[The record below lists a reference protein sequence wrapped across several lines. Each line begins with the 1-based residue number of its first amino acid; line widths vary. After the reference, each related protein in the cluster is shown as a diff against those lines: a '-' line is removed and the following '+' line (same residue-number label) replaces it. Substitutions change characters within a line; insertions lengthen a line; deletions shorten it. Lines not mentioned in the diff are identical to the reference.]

1 MNLAPL
7 IAPTDLDALR
17 QQADVVVVDVRHD
30 LMQPAAGRTAWQTG
44 HIPGAIHLHLDDDLS
59 GPKTGQNGRHPLPDP
74 STLADRLGRIGVG
87 DGSRVIAYD
96 DAGGAFAARLWWL
109 LRWLGH
115 DAVAVLDGGW
125 QAWLAAGLPV
135 STVPATARSPQILV
149 ARPHTD
155 WVVGVDSVAIG
166 LADGSQMVLDAR
178 APERFRGEVEPIDP
192 VAGHIPGA
200 CNRFHRNNLAAD
212 GGFKDAA
219 TLRAELLEVLN
230 GRSAGELVCQCG
242 SGVTACHN
250 LLALAVAGLE
260 GARLYAGSWSEWCSD
275 PARPVATGEA

>member
-7 IAPTDLDALR
+7 ISPTDLDALR

-30 LMQPAAGRTAWQTG
+30 LMQPAAGRAAWQTG
-44 HIPGAIHLHLDDDLS
+44 HIPGAIHLHLEDDLS

-74 STLADRLGRIGVG
+74 STLADRLGRIGIG

-135 STVPATARSPQILV
+135 STVPAS
-149 ARPHTD
+149 
-155 WVVGVDSVAIG
+155 
-166 LADGSQMVLDAR
+166 AR
-178 APERFRGEVEPIDP
+178 ASRCA
-192 VAGHIPGA
+192 AGDCP
-200 CNRFHRNNLAAD
+200 FHRAPP
-212 GGFKDAA
+212 
-219 TLRAELLEVLN
+219 T
-230 GRSAGELVCQCG
+230 SA
-242 SGVTACHN
+242 
-250 LLALAVAGLE
+250 
-260 GARLYAGSWSEWCSD
+260 R
-275 PARPVATGEA
+275 RPE

>member
-7 IAPTDLDALR
+7 ISPTDLDALR
-17 QQADVVVVDVRHD
+17 QQADVVVIDVRHD
-30 LMQPAAGRTAWQTG
+30 LMQPAAGRAAWQTG

-74 STLADRLGRIGVG
+74 STLADRLGRIGIG

-135 STVPATARSPQILV
+135 STVPASARASQVLV

-155 WVVGVDSVAIG
+155 WVVGVDSVANG
-166 LADGSQMVLDAR
+166 LADGSQLVLDAR

-200 CNRFHRNNLAAD
+200 CNRFHRKNLAAD
-212 GGFKDAA
+212 GGFKDPA
-219 TLRAELLEVLN
+219 TLRAEFLEVLN
-230 GRSAGELVCQCG
+230 GRSADKLICQCG

-260 GARLYAGSWSEWCSD
+260 GARLYPGSWSEWCSD

>member
-7 IAPTDLDALR
+7 ISPTALDALR
-17 QQADVVVVDVRHD
+17 QQADVAVVDVRHD
-30 LMQPAAGRTAWQTG
+30 LMQPAAGRAAWQTG
-44 HIPGAIHLHLDDDLS
+44 HILGAIHLHLDDDLS

-74 STLADRLGRIGVG
+74 STLADRLGRIGIG

-125 QAWLAAGLPV
+125 QAWLAAALPV
-135 STVPATARSPQILV
+135 STMLASARASQVLV

-155 WVVGVDSVAIG
+155 WVVGVDSVANG

-212 GGFKDAA
+212 GGFKDPA
-219 TLRAELLEVLN
+219 TLRAEFLEVLN
-230 GRSAGELVCQCG
+230 GRSADELVCQCG

-260 GARLYAGSWSEWCSD
+260 GARLYPGSWSEWCSD

>member
-7 IAPTDLDALR
+7 ISPTALDALR

-30 LMQPAAGRTAWQTG
+30 LMQPAAGRAAWQTG
-44 HIPGAIHLHLDDDLS
+44 HILGAIHLHLDDDLS

-74 STLADRLGRIGVG
+74 STLADRLGRIGIG

-125 QAWLAAGLPV
+125 QAWLAAALPV
-135 STVPATARSPQILV
+135 STMLASARASQVLV

-155 WVVGVDSVAIG
+155 WVVGVDSVANG

-212 GGFKDAA
+212 GGFKDPA
-219 TLRAELLEVLN
+219 TLRAEFLEVLN
-230 GRSAGELVCQCG
+230 GRSADELVCQCG

-260 GARLYAGSWSEWCSD
+260 GARLYPGSWSEWCSD